1 MFKKQTIDK
10 NILEIISKIESNL
23 ESKECDDSF
32 RGNNMNSFK
41 LISPLMIYS
50 IQNVNCIMNNSK
62 NFLVYFSTFNNEEEG
77 ILNCNKHSYLFSNF
91 SKSSDQ
97 NYSNTYDEMSNIA
110 CTNELYS
117 KKIRSNFNE
126 KSCFKFLKS
135 YSNTVT
141 DNKILKESFSEQI
154 LNDIFVKSTNY
165 PKSLL
170 NIKGVIK

>member
-10 NILEIISKIESNL
+10 NILEIISKIENNL
-23 ESKECDDSF
+23 ESKECDDTF

-41 LISPLMIYS
+41 LISPQMIYS
-50 IQNVNCIMNNSK
+50 TQNVNCIMNNSK
-62 NFLVYFSTFNNEEEG
+62 NFLVYFSTFNTEEEG
-77 ILNCNKHSYLFSNF
+77 ILNSNKHSYLFSNL
-91 SKSSDQ
+91 SKSLDQ
-97 NYSNTYDEMSNIA
+97 KNNNTYDEMSNIPF
-110 CTNELYS
+110 TNEIYS
-117 KKIRSNFNE
+117 ENFRSNFNE

-135 YSNTVT
+135 YSNTIA

-165 PKSLL
+165 PKSIL